1 MAKNNPRIGATLV
14 LSEGNFFTNLK
25 KASSGIKDLKKNF
38 DSNAASVKKHS
49 SAISSAGDGIASLT
63 KKVIGVA
70 AAYVSIKKVTSV
82 AKECIDKAKTA
93 EQANVRLNTIMQQIP
108 GITQEAKDGVAAYC
122 KELSKQTSI
131 GGTAQKMGA
140 SQLASFKMSAD
151 SVKKLMPSLNNLAV
165 AQYGVSVSGDQMIQ
179 AANMLGKAY
188 SGQTGALTR
197 AGVVLSDTQA
207 KIIKNGTDA
216 QKTAAL
222 VEVLTQN
229 FGDLAG
235 QMANTKEGQL
245 VRIQNA
251 IGGIKTTIGNSL
263 LPVVA
268 TVTEY
273 VAEKLPTIQSA
284 VESATGKISPYI
296 QSAVSGIKPVFDKVI
311 NAVAAVKPEAE
322 NLWSVIKNGAAS
334 AGNVILWLID
344 NWNSLSPVIY
354 GVVGAIGAYNV
365 ITGIK
370 NGLTAIS
377 VATTGLEAEA
387 FAGLSISQLAAV
399 SSAGL
404 LVSVQTALNA
414 AFIASPIGWIVV
426 GIGLVIAA
434 VVLLYKKCSWFRD
447 FVNKMFKSVVDWAKS
462 TWSEIKS
469 SLAPL
474 VAAVKGA
481 FSEALGAIKAFWN
494 IVKPYFVMG
503 WNNIKAILSV
513 VSVHFKGLFGI
524 LGAYIKARIKMA
536 VALFTAVWNTIRG
549 IFSVVKS
556 VLTGDWQGAW
566 EGIKGIVGTWGAYF
580 RTVWEGIK
588 SVFGAAWKA
597 IKAIFGKPGNWF
609 KDNVISPIA
618 SLFGA
623 INEWLNT
630 YIVQP
635 VKRVITAIY
644 NIIAPI
650 FSKIWE
656 IYSKIW
662 EIITTLLGRAWEW
675 FNTNVV
681 HPIANVFLTVKN
693 TVFEVFRSIWNKLV
707 EIFSSLWTKATEIF
721 HSIWDTL
728 VEIFT
733 PVANW
738 FSSVFSAVKDAI
750 CNAFKAAADF
760 VKSVWDGIVSVIKG
774 AINGVIKGVNAMLR
788 GAVNGINLLIDGV
801 NAVAGTLG
809 LSLITKLDAPQI
821 PMLAKG
827 GVIQRAGNVIV
838 GERGPEMLRLPRGA
852 SVTPLPAGMAAGGG
866 TYNNTFY
873 VTVNAD
879 DSNSA
884 ERFVRRV
891 KEILDNM

>member
-14 LSEGNFFTNLK
+14 LSEGNFFTNVK

-82 AKECIDKAKTA
+82 AKECTDKAKAA

-165 AQYGVSVSGDQMIQ
+165 AQYGVRVSGDQMIQ

-296 QSAVSGIKPVFDKVI
+296 QSAVSGIKTVLEKVTPVVGNIINTYIIPAVSAVHSFVSGVFSNIRKAFDKNRENFSKTGELI
-311 NAVAAVKPEAE
+311 NAMGNAFKAFWSFVKPAL
-322 NLWSVIKNGAAS
+322 NFMKDHIIPGIVT
-334 AGNVILWLID
+334 
-344 NWNSLSPVIY
+344 
-354 GVVGAIGAYNV
+354 AIGWMIPILTKVYNFIAKV
-365 ITGIK
+365 
-370 NGLTAIS
+370 LTAVHGFASKVYNS
-377 VATTGLEAEA
+377 VKTT
-387 FAGLSISQLAAV
+387 FS
-399 SSAGL
+399 
-404 LVSVQTALNA
+404 
-414 AFIASPIGWIVV
+414 
-426 GIGLVIAA
+426 
-434 VVLLYKKCSWFRD
+434 
-447 FVNKMFKSVVDWAKS
+447 
-462 TWSEIKS
+462 
-469 SLAPL
+469 PL

-524 LGAYIKARIKMA
+524 LGAYIKARIKTT

-556 VLTGDWQGAW
+556 VLTGDWRGAW
-566 EGIKGIVGTWGAYF
+566 EGIKGIVSTWGAYF
-580 RTVWEGIK
+580 KTVWEGIK
-588 SVFGAAWKA
+588 SVFGAVVNWFGNTFAAAWEA
-597 IKAIFGKPGNWF
+597 IKAVFS
-609 KDNVISPIA
+609 NVAGFFQNIWNTIKKMFDAVGITISESISA
-618 SLFGA
+618 
-623 INEWLNT
+623 
-630 YIVQP
+630 
-635 VKRVITAIY
+635 K
-644 NIIAPI
+644 
-650 FSKIWE
+650 
-656 IYSKIW
+656 
-662 EIITTLLGRAWEW
+662 
-675 FNTNVV
+675 
-681 HPIANVFLTVKN
+681 
-693 TVFEVFRSIWNKLV
+693 FRS
-707 EIFSSLWTKATEIF
+707 
-721 HSIWDTL
+721 TL
-728 VEIFT
+728 N
-733 PVANW
+733 A
-738 FSSVFSAVKDAI
+738 VFSFA
-750 CNAFKAAADF
+750 
-760 VKSVWDGIVSVIKG
+760 GG
-774 AINGVIKGVNAMLR
+774 LINNFIR
-788 GAVNGINLLIDGV
+788 GINWAVDKINAIPGV
-801 NAVAGTLG
+801 SISR
-809 LSLITKLDAPQI
+809 LSEVNI

-838 GERGPEMLRLPRGA
+838 GERGPEILRLPRGA

>member
-14 LSEGNFFTNLK
+14 LSEGNFFTNVK

-38 DSNAASVKKHS
+38 DSNAASVKKHN

-82 AKECIDKAKTA
+82 AKECTDKAKTA

-165 AQYGVSVSGDQMIQ
+165 AQYGVRVSGDQMIQ

-296 QSAVSGIKPVFDKVI
+296 QSAVSGIKTVLEKVTPVVGNIINTYIIPAVSAVHSFVSGVFSNIRKAFDKNRENFSKTGELI
-311 NAVAAVKPEAE
+311 NAMGNAFKAFWSFVKPAL
-322 NLWSVIKNGAAS
+322 NFMKDHIIPGIVT
-334 AGNVILWLID
+334 
-344 NWNSLSPVIY
+344 
-354 GVVGAIGAYNV
+354 AIGWMIPILTKVYNFIAKV
-365 ITGIK
+365 
-370 NGLTAIS
+370 LTAVHGFASKVYNS
-377 VATTGLEAEA
+377 VKTT
-387 FAGLSISQLAAV
+387 FS
-399 SSAGL
+399 
-404 LVSVQTALNA
+404 
-414 AFIASPIGWIVV
+414 
-426 GIGLVIAA
+426 
-434 VVLLYKKCSWFRD
+434 
-447 FVNKMFKSVVDWAKS
+447 
-462 TWSEIKS
+462 
-469 SLAPL
+469 PL

-556 VLTGDWQGAW
+556 VLTGDWRGAW
-566 EGIKGIVGTWGAYF
+566 EGIKGIVSTWGAYF
-580 RTVWEGIK
+580 KTVWEGIK
-588 SVFGAAWKA
+588 SVFGAVVNWFGNTFAAAWEA
-597 IKAIFGKPGNWF
+597 IKAVFS
-609 KDNVISPIA
+609 NVAGFFQNIWNTIKKMFDAVGITISESISA
-618 SLFGA
+618 
-623 INEWLNT
+623 
-630 YIVQP
+630 
-635 VKRVITAIY
+635 K
-644 NIIAPI
+644 
-650 FSKIWE
+650 
-656 IYSKIW
+656 
-662 EIITTLLGRAWEW
+662 
-675 FNTNVV
+675 
-681 HPIANVFLTVKN
+681 
-693 TVFEVFRSIWNKLV
+693 FRS
-707 EIFSSLWTKATEIF
+707 
-721 HSIWDTL
+721 TL
-728 VEIFT
+728 N
-733 PVANW
+733 A
-738 FSSVFSAVKDAI
+738 VFSFA
-750 CNAFKAAADF
+750 
-760 VKSVWDGIVSVIKG
+760 GG
-774 AINGVIKGVNAMLR
+774 LINNFIR
-788 GAVNGINLLIDGV
+788 GINWAVDKINAIPGV
-801 NAVAGTLG
+801 SISR
-809 LSLITKLDAPQI
+809 LSEVNI

>member
-14 LSEGNFFTNLK
+14 LSEGNFFTNVK

-165 AQYGVSVSGDQMIQ
+165 AQYGVRVSGDQMIQ

-284 VESATGKISPYI
+284 VESATGKITPYI
-296 QSAVSGIKPVFDKVI
+296 QSAVSGIKTVLEKVTPVVGNIINTYIIPAVSAVHSFVSGVFSNIRKAFDKNRENFSKTGELI
-311 NAVAAVKPEAE
+311 NAMGNAFKAFWSFVKPAL
-322 NLWSVIKNGAAS
+322 NFMKDHIIPGIVT
-334 AGNVILWLID
+334 
-344 NWNSLSPVIY
+344 
-354 GVVGAIGAYNV
+354 AIGWMIPILTKVYNFIAKV
-365 ITGIK
+365 
-370 NGLTAIS
+370 LTAVHGFASKVYNS
-377 VATTGLEAEA
+377 VKTT
-387 FAGLSISQLAAV
+387 FS
-399 SSAGL
+399 
-404 LVSVQTALNA
+404 
-414 AFIASPIGWIVV
+414 
-426 GIGLVIAA
+426 
-434 VVLLYKKCSWFRD
+434 
-447 FVNKMFKSVVDWAKS
+447 
-462 TWSEIKS
+462 
-469 SLAPL
+469 PL

-524 LGAYIKARIKMA
+524 LGAYIKARIKTT

-556 VLTGDWQGAW
+556 VLTGDWRGAW
-566 EGIKGIVGTWGAYF
+566 EGIKGIVSTWGAYF
-580 RTVWEGIK
+580 KTVWEGIK
-588 SVFGAAWKA
+588 SVFGAVVNWFGNTFAAAWEA
-597 IKAIFGKPGNWF
+597 IKAVFS
-609 KDNVISPIA
+609 NVAGFFQNIWNTIKKMFDAVGITISESISA
-618 SLFGA
+618 
-623 INEWLNT
+623 
-630 YIVQP
+630 
-635 VKRVITAIY
+635 K
-644 NIIAPI
+644 
-650 FSKIWE
+650 
-656 IYSKIW
+656 
-662 EIITTLLGRAWEW
+662 
-675 FNTNVV
+675 
-681 HPIANVFLTVKN
+681 
-693 TVFEVFRSIWNKLV
+693 FRS
-707 EIFSSLWTKATEIF
+707 
-721 HSIWDTL
+721 TL
-728 VEIFT
+728 N
-733 PVANW
+733 A
-738 FSSVFSAVKDAI
+738 VFSFA
-750 CNAFKAAADF
+750 
-760 VKSVWDGIVSVIKG
+760 GG
-774 AINGVIKGVNAMLR
+774 LINNFIR
-788 GAVNGINLLIDGV
+788 GINWAVDKINAIPGV
-801 NAVAGTLG
+801 SISR
-809 LSLITKLDAPQI
+809 LSEVNI

>member
-14 LSEGNFFTNLK
+14 LSEGNFFTNVK

-38 DSNAASVKKHS
+38 DSNAASVKKHN

-82 AKECIDKAKTA
+82 AKECTDKAKTA

-165 AQYGVSVSGDQMIQ
+165 AQYGVRVSGDQMIQ

-296 QSAVSGIKPVFDKVI
+296 QSAVSGIKTVLEKVTPVVGNIINTHIIPAVSAVHSFVSGVFSNIRKAFDKNRENFSKTGELI
-311 NAVAAVKPEAE
+311 NAMGNAFKAFWSFVKPAL
-322 NLWSVIKNGAAS
+322 NFMKDHIIPGIVT
-334 AGNVILWLID
+334 
-344 NWNSLSPVIY
+344 
-354 GVVGAIGAYNV
+354 AIGWMIPILTKVYNFIAKV
-365 ITGIK
+365 
-370 NGLTAIS
+370 LTAVHGFASKVYNS
-377 VATTGLEAEA
+377 VKTT
-387 FAGLSISQLAAV
+387 FS
-399 SSAGL
+399 
-404 LVSVQTALNA
+404 
-414 AFIASPIGWIVV
+414 
-426 GIGLVIAA
+426 
-434 VVLLYKKCSWFRD
+434 
-447 FVNKMFKSVVDWAKS
+447 
-462 TWSEIKS
+462 
-469 SLAPL
+469 PL

-556 VLTGDWQGAW
+556 VLTGDWRGAW
-566 EGIKGIVGTWGAYF
+566 EGIKGIVSTWGAYF
-580 RTVWEGIK
+580 NTVWEGIK
-588 SVFGAAWKA
+588 SVFGAVVNWFGNTFAAAWEA
-597 IKAIFGKPGNWF
+597 IKAVFS
-609 KDNVISPIA
+609 NVAGFFQNIWNTIKKMFDAVGITISESISA
-618 SLFGA
+618 
-623 INEWLNT
+623 
-630 YIVQP
+630 
-635 VKRVITAIY
+635 K
-644 NIIAPI
+644 
-650 FSKIWE
+650 
-656 IYSKIW
+656 
-662 EIITTLLGRAWEW
+662 
-675 FNTNVV
+675 
-681 HPIANVFLTVKN
+681 
-693 TVFEVFRSIWNKLV
+693 FRS
-707 EIFSSLWTKATEIF
+707 
-721 HSIWDTL
+721 TL
-728 VEIFT
+728 N
-733 PVANW
+733 A
-738 FSSVFSAVKDAI
+738 VFSFA
-750 CNAFKAAADF
+750 
-760 VKSVWDGIVSVIKG
+760 GG
-774 AINGVIKGVNAMLR
+774 LINNFIR
-788 GAVNGINLLIDGV
+788 GINWAVDKINALPNVRISRLSEV
-801 NAVAGTLG
+801 N
-809 LSLITKLDAPQI
+809 I

>member
-14 LSEGNFFTNLK
+14 LSEGNFFTNVK

-38 DSNAASVKKHS
+38 DNNAASVKKHS
-49 SAISSAGDGIASLT
+49 SAISSAGDGLASLT

-165 AQYGVSVSGDQMIQ
+165 AQYGVRVSGDQMIQ

-284 VESATGKISPYI
+284 VESAIGKITPYI
-296 QSAVSGIKPVFDKVI
+296 QSAVSGIKTVLEKVTPVVGNIINTYIIPAVSAVHSFVSGVFSNIRKAFDKNRENFSKTGELI
-311 NAVAAVKPEAE
+311 NAMGNAFKAFWSFVKPAL
-322 NLWSVIKNGAAS
+322 NFMKDHIIPGIVT
-334 AGNVILWLID
+334 
-344 NWNSLSPVIY
+344 
-354 GVVGAIGAYNV
+354 AIGWMIPILTKVYNFIAKV
-365 ITGIK
+365 
-370 NGLTAIS
+370 LTAVHGFASKVYNS
-377 VATTGLEAEA
+377 VKTT
-387 FAGLSISQLAAV
+387 FS
-399 SSAGL
+399 
-404 LVSVQTALNA
+404 
-414 AFIASPIGWIVV
+414 
-426 GIGLVIAA
+426 
-434 VVLLYKKCSWFRD
+434 
-447 FVNKMFKSVVDWAKS
+447 
-462 TWSEIKS
+462 
-469 SLAPL
+469 PL

-481 FSEALGAIKAFWN
+481 FDEALGAIKAFWN

-556 VLTGDWQGAW
+556 VLTGDWRGAW
-566 EGIKGIVGTWGAYF
+566 EGIKGIVSTWGAYF
-580 RTVWEGIK
+580 KTVWEGIK
-588 SVFGAAWKA
+588 SVFGAVVNWFGNTFAAAWEA
-597 IKAIFGKPGNWF
+597 IKAVFS
-609 KDNVISPIA
+609 NVAGFFQNIWNTIKKMFDAVGITISESISA
-618 SLFGA
+618 
-623 INEWLNT
+623 
-630 YIVQP
+630 
-635 VKRVITAIY
+635 K
-644 NIIAPI
+644 
-650 FSKIWE
+650 
-656 IYSKIW
+656 
-662 EIITTLLGRAWEW
+662 
-675 FNTNVV
+675 
-681 HPIANVFLTVKN
+681 
-693 TVFEVFRSIWNKLV
+693 FRS
-707 EIFSSLWTKATEIF
+707 
-721 HSIWDTL
+721 TL
-728 VEIFT
+728 N
-733 PVANW
+733 A
-738 FSSVFSAVKDAI
+738 VFSFA
-750 CNAFKAAADF
+750 
-760 VKSVWDGIVSVIKG
+760 GG
-774 AINGVIKGVNAMLR
+774 LINNFIR
-788 GAVNGINLLIDGV
+788 GINWAVDKINAIPGV
-801 NAVAGTLG
+801 SISR
-809 LSLITKLDAPQI
+809 LSEVNI

-827 GVIQRAGNVIV
+827 GVIQRTGNVIV

>member
-1 MAKNNPRIGATLV
+1 MAGKNKRIGATLV

-38 DSNAASVKKHS
+38 DNNASSVKKHS
-49 SAISSAGDGIASLT
+49 SAISSAGDGLASLT

-284 VESATGKISPYI
+284 VESAIGKITPYI
-296 QSAVSGIKPVFDKVI
+296 QSAVSGIKTVLEKVAPVVGSIINTHIIPAVSAVHGFVSGVFSNIRKAFDKNRENFSKTGELI
-311 NAVAAVKPEAE
+311 NAMGNAFKA
-322 NLWSVIKNGAAS
+322 LWSFLKPALNFMKDRIIPGIVT
-334 AGNVILWLID
+334 
-344 NWNSLSPVIY
+344 
-354 GVVGAIGAYNV
+354 AIGRMIPILTKVYNFIAKV
-365 ITGIK
+365 
-370 NGLTAIS
+370 LTAVHGFASKVYNS
-377 VATTGLEAEA
+377 VKTT
-387 FAGLSISQLAAV
+387 FS
-399 SSAGL
+399 
-404 LVSVQTALNA
+404 
-414 AFIASPIGWIVV
+414 
-426 GIGLVIAA
+426 
-434 VVLLYKKCSWFRD
+434 
-447 FVNKMFKSVVDWAKS
+447 
-462 TWSEIKS
+462 
-469 SLAPL
+469 PL

-580 RTVWEGIK
+580 GTVWEGIK
-588 SVFGAAWKA
+588 SVFGAVVNWFGNTFAAAWEA
-597 IKAIFGKPGNWF
+597 IKAVFS
-609 KDNVISPIA
+609 NVA
-618 SLFGA
+618 GFFQ
-623 INEWLNT
+623 N
-630 YIVQP
+630 
-635 VKRVITAIY
+635 
-644 NIIAPI
+644 
-650 FSKIWE
+650 
-656 IYSKIW
+656 
-662 EIITTLLGRAWEW
+662 
-675 FNTNVV
+675 
-681 HPIANVFLTVKN
+681 
-693 TVFEVFRSIWNKLV
+693 IWNTIKKMFDAV
-707 EIFSSLWTKATEIF
+707 GITISE
-721 HSIWDTL
+721 SISAKFKSTL
-728 VEIFT
+728 N
-733 PVANW
+733 A
-738 FSSVFSAVKDAI
+738 VFSFA
-750 CNAFKAAADF
+750 
-760 VKSVWDGIVSVIKG
+760 GG
-774 AINGVIKGVNAMLR
+774 LINNFIR
-788 GAVNGINLLIDGV
+788 GINWAVDKINAIPGV
-801 NAVAGTLG
+801 SISR
-809 LSLITKLDAPQI
+809 LSEVNI

-852 SVTPLPAGMAAGGG
+852 SVTPLPAGITAGGG

>member
-14 LSEGNFFTNLK
+14 LSEGNFFTNVK

-82 AKECIDKAKTA
+82 AKECTDKAKAA

-165 AQYGVSVSGDQMIQ
+165 AQYGVRVSGDQMIQ

-296 QSAVSGIKPVFDKVI
+296 QSAVSGIKTVLEKVTPVVGNIINTYIIPAVSAVHSFVSGVFSNIRKAFDKNRENFSKTGELI
-311 NAVAAVKPEAE
+311 NAMGNAFKAFWSFVKPAL
-322 NLWSVIKNGAAS
+322 NFMKDHIIPGIVT
-334 AGNVILWLID
+334 
-344 NWNSLSPVIY
+344 
-354 GVVGAIGAYNV
+354 AIGWMIPILTKVYNFIAKV
-365 ITGIK
+365 
-370 NGLTAIS
+370 LTAVHGFASKVYNS
-377 VATTGLEAEA
+377 VKTT
-387 FAGLSISQLAAV
+387 FS
-399 SSAGL
+399 
-404 LVSVQTALNA
+404 
-414 AFIASPIGWIVV
+414 
-426 GIGLVIAA
+426 
-434 VVLLYKKCSWFRD
+434 
-447 FVNKMFKSVVDWAKS
+447 
-462 TWSEIKS
+462 
-469 SLAPL
+469 PL

-524 LGAYIKARIKMA
+524 LGAYIKARIKTT

-556 VLTGDWQGAW
+556 VLTGDWRGAW
-566 EGIKGIVGTWGAYF
+566 EGIKGIVSTWGAYF
-580 RTVWEGIK
+580 KTVWEGIK
-588 SVFGAAWKA
+588 SVFGAVVNWFGNTFAAAWEA
-597 IKAIFGKPGNWF
+597 IKAVFS
-609 KDNVISPIA
+609 NVAGFFQNIWNTIKKMFDAVGITISESISA
-618 SLFGA
+618 
-623 INEWLNT
+623 
-630 YIVQP
+630 
-635 VKRVITAIY
+635 K
-644 NIIAPI
+644 
-650 FSKIWE
+650 
-656 IYSKIW
+656 
-662 EIITTLLGRAWEW
+662 
-675 FNTNVV
+675 
-681 HPIANVFLTVKN
+681 
-693 TVFEVFRSIWNKLV
+693 FRS
-707 EIFSSLWTKATEIF
+707 
-721 HSIWDTL
+721 TL
-728 VEIFT
+728 N
-733 PVANW
+733 A
-738 FSSVFSAVKDAI
+738 VFSFA
-750 CNAFKAAADF
+750 
-760 VKSVWDGIVSVIKG
+760 GG
-774 AINGVIKGVNAMLR
+774 LINNFIR
-788 GAVNGINLLIDGV
+788 GINWAVDKINAIPGV
-801 NAVAGTLG
+801 SISR
-809 LSLITKLDAPQI
+809 LSEVNI

>member
-14 LSEGNFFTNLK
+14 LSEGNFFTNVK

-38 DSNAASVKKHS
+38 DNNAASVKKHS
-49 SAISSAGDGIASLT
+49 SAISSAGDGLASLT

-284 VESATGKISPYI
+284 VESAIGKITPYI
-296 QSAVSGIKPVFDKVI
+296 QSAVSGIKTVLEKVAPVVGNIINTHIIPAVSAVHSFVSGVFSNIRKAFDKNRENFSKTGELI
-311 NAVAAVKPEAE
+311 NAMGNAFKALWSFVKPAL
-322 NLWSVIKNGAAS
+322 NFMKDHIIPGIVTVIGWMIP
-334 AGNVILWLID
+334 ILTK
-344 NWNSLSPVIY
+344 V
-354 GVVGAIGAYNV
+354 YNFIAKV
-365 ITGIK
+365 
-370 NGLTAIS
+370 LTAVHGFASKVYNS
-377 VATTGLEAEA
+377 VKTT
-387 FAGLSISQLAAV
+387 FSP
-399 SSAGL
+399 
-404 LVSVQTALNA
+404 LVS
-414 AFIASPIGWIVV
+414 
-426 GIGLVIAA
+426 
-434 VVLLYKKCSWFRD
+434 
-447 FVNKMFKSVVDWAKS
+447 
-462 TWSEIKS
+462 
-469 SLAPL
+469 
-474 VAAVKGA
+474 AVKGA

-566 EGIKGIVGTWGAYF
+566 EGIKGIVGAWGAYF

-588 SVFGAAWKA
+588 SVFGAVVNWFGNTFAAAWEA
-597 IKAIFGKPGNWF
+597 IKAVFS
-609 KDNVISPIA
+609 NVAGFFQNIWNTIKKMFDAVGITISESISA
-618 SLFGA
+618 
-623 INEWLNT
+623 
-630 YIVQP
+630 
-635 VKRVITAIY
+635 K
-644 NIIAPI
+644 
-650 FSKIWE
+650 
-656 IYSKIW
+656 
-662 EIITTLLGRAWEW
+662 
-675 FNTNVV
+675 
-681 HPIANVFLTVKN
+681 
-693 TVFEVFRSIWNKLV
+693 FRS
-707 EIFSSLWTKATEIF
+707 
-721 HSIWDTL
+721 TL
-728 VEIFT
+728 N
-733 PVANW
+733 A
-738 FSSVFSAVKDAI
+738 VFSFA
-750 CNAFKAAADF
+750 
-760 VKSVWDGIVSVIKG
+760 GG
-774 AINGVIKGVNAMLR
+774 LINNFIR
-788 GAVNGINLLIDGV
+788 GINWAVDKINAIPGV
-801 NAVAGTLG
+801 SISR
-809 LSLITKLDAPQI
+809 LSEVNI

>member
-14 LSEGNFFTNLK
+14 LSEGNFFTNVK

-38 DSNAASVKKHS
+38 DNNAASVKKHS
-49 SAISSAGDGIASLT
+49 SAISSAGDGLASLT

-165 AQYGVSVSGDQMIQ
+165 AQYGVRVSGDQMIQ

-284 VESATGKISPYI
+284 VESAIGKITPYI
-296 QSAVSGIKPVFDKVI
+296 QSAVSGIKTVLEKVAPVVGNIINTYIIPAVSAVHSFVSGVFSNIRKAFDKNRENFSKTGELI
-311 NAVAAVKPEAE
+311 NAMGNAFKAFWSFVKPAL
-322 NLWSVIKNGAAS
+322 NFMKDHIIPGIVT
-334 AGNVILWLID
+334 
-344 NWNSLSPVIY
+344 
-354 GVVGAIGAYNV
+354 AIGWMIPILTKVYNFIAKV
-365 ITGIK
+365 
-370 NGLTAIS
+370 LTAVHGFASKVYNS
-377 VATTGLEAEA
+377 VKTT
-387 FAGLSISQLAAV
+387 FS
-399 SSAGL
+399 
-404 LVSVQTALNA
+404 
-414 AFIASPIGWIVV
+414 
-426 GIGLVIAA
+426 
-434 VVLLYKKCSWFRD
+434 
-447 FVNKMFKSVVDWAKS
+447 
-462 TWSEIKS
+462 
-469 SLAPL
+469 PL

-556 VLTGDWQGAW
+556 VLTGDWRGAW
-566 EGIKGIVGTWGAYF
+566 EAIKGIVSTWGAYF
-580 RTVWEGIK
+580 KTVWEGIK
-588 SVFGAAWKA
+588 SVFGAVVNWFGNTFAAAWEA
-597 IKAIFGKPGNWF
+597 IKAVFS
-609 KDNVISPIA
+609 NVAGFFQNIWNTIKKMFDAVGITISESISA
-618 SLFGA
+618 
-623 INEWLNT
+623 
-630 YIVQP
+630 
-635 VKRVITAIY
+635 K
-644 NIIAPI
+644 
-650 FSKIWE
+650 
-656 IYSKIW
+656 
-662 EIITTLLGRAWEW
+662 
-675 FNTNVV
+675 
-681 HPIANVFLTVKN
+681 
-693 TVFEVFRSIWNKLV
+693 FRS
-707 EIFSSLWTKATEIF
+707 
-721 HSIWDTL
+721 TL
-728 VEIFT
+728 N
-733 PVANW
+733 A
-738 FSSVFSAVKDAI
+738 VFSFA
-750 CNAFKAAADF
+750 
-760 VKSVWDGIVSVIKG
+760 GG
-774 AINGVIKGVNAMLR
+774 LINNFIR
-788 GAVNGINLLIDGV
+788 GINWAVDKINAIPGV
-801 NAVAGTLG
+801 SISR
-809 LSLITKLDAPQI
+809 LSEVNI

-827 GVIQRAGNVIV
+827 GFIQRAGNVIV

>member
-38 DSNAASVKKHS
+38 DSNAASVKKHN

-70 AAYVSIKKVTSV
+70 AAYVSIKKVASV
-82 AKECIDKAKTA
+82 AKECTDKAKTA

-165 AQYGVSVSGDQMIQ
+165 AQYGVRVSGDQMIQ

-263 LPVVA
+263 LPVVT

-296 QSAVSGIKPVFDKVI
+296 QSAVSGIKTVLEKVTPVVGNIINTYIIPAVSAVHSFVSGVFSNIRKSFDKNRENFSKTGELI
-311 NAVAAVKPEAE
+311 NAMGNAFKAFWSFVKPAL
-322 NLWSVIKNGAAS
+322 NFMKDHIIPGIVT
-334 AGNVILWLID
+334 
-344 NWNSLSPVIY
+344 
-354 GVVGAIGAYNV
+354 AIGWMIPILTKVYNFIAKV
-365 ITGIK
+365 
-370 NGLTAIS
+370 LTAVHGFASKVYNS
-377 VATTGLEAEA
+377 VKTT
-387 FAGLSISQLAAV
+387 FS
-399 SSAGL
+399 
-404 LVSVQTALNA
+404 
-414 AFIASPIGWIVV
+414 
-426 GIGLVIAA
+426 
-434 VVLLYKKCSWFRD
+434 
-447 FVNKMFKSVVDWAKS
+447 
-462 TWSEIKS
+462 
-469 SLAPL
+469 PL

-556 VLTGDWQGAW
+556 VLTGDWRGAW
-566 EGIKGIVGTWGAYF
+566 EGIKGIVSMWGAYF
-580 RTVWEGIK
+580 KTVWEGIK
-588 SVFGAAWKA
+588 SVFGAVVNWFGNTFAAAWEA
-597 IKAIFGKPGNWF
+597 IKAVFS
-609 KDNVISPIA
+609 NVAGFFQNIWNTIKKMFDAVGITISESISA
-618 SLFGA
+618 
-623 INEWLNT
+623 
-630 YIVQP
+630 
-635 VKRVITAIY
+635 K
-644 NIIAPI
+644 
-650 FSKIWE
+650 
-656 IYSKIW
+656 
-662 EIITTLLGRAWEW
+662 
-675 FNTNVV
+675 
-681 HPIANVFLTVKN
+681 
-693 TVFEVFRSIWNKLV
+693 FRS
-707 EIFSSLWTKATEIF
+707 
-721 HSIWDTL
+721 TL
-728 VEIFT
+728 N
-733 PVANW
+733 A
-738 FSSVFSAVKDAI
+738 VFSFA
-750 CNAFKAAADF
+750 
-760 VKSVWDGIVSVIKG
+760 GG
-774 AINGVIKGVNAMLR
+774 LINNFIR
-788 GAVNGINLLIDGV
+788 GINWAVDKINAIPGV
-801 NAVAGTLG
+801 SISR
-809 LSLITKLDAPQI
+809 LSEVNI
-821 PMLAKG
+821 PMLEKG

>member
-14 LSEGNFFTNLK
+14 LSEGNFFTNVK

-38 DSNAASVKKHS
+38 DNNAASVKKHS
-49 SAISSAGDGIASLT
+49 SAISSAGDGLASLT

-165 AQYGVSVSGDQMIQ
+165 AQYGVRVSGDQMIQ

-235 QMANTKEGQL
+235 QMANTKEGKL

-296 QSAVSGIKPVFDKVI
+296 QSAVSGIKTVLEKVTPVVGNIINTHIIPAVSAVHSFVSGVFSNIRKAFDKNRENFSKTGELI
-311 NAVAAVKPEAE
+311 NAMGNAFKAFWSFVKPAL
-322 NLWSVIKNGAAS
+322 NFMKDHIIPGIVT
-334 AGNVILWLID
+334 
-344 NWNSLSPVIY
+344 
-354 GVVGAIGAYNV
+354 AIGWMIPILTKVYNFIAKV
-365 ITGIK
+365 
-370 NGLTAIS
+370 LTAVHGFASKVYNS
-377 VATTGLEAEA
+377 VKTT
-387 FAGLSISQLAAV
+387 FS
-399 SSAGL
+399 
-404 LVSVQTALNA
+404 
-414 AFIASPIGWIVV
+414 
-426 GIGLVIAA
+426 
-434 VVLLYKKCSWFRD
+434 
-447 FVNKMFKSVVDWAKS
+447 
-462 TWSEIKS
+462 
-469 SLAPL
+469 PL

-503 WNNIKAILSV
+503 WNNIKAILSI

-556 VLTGDWQGAW
+556 VLTGDWRGAW
-566 EGIKGIVGTWGAYF
+566 EGIKGIVSTWGAYF
-580 RTVWEGIK
+580 KTVWEGIK
-588 SVFGAAWKA
+588 SVFGAVVNWFGNTFAAAWEA
-597 IKAIFGKPGNWF
+597 IKAVFS
-609 KDNVISPIA
+609 NVAGFFQNIWNTIKKMFDAVGITISESISA
-618 SLFGA
+618 
-623 INEWLNT
+623 
-630 YIVQP
+630 
-635 VKRVITAIY
+635 K
-644 NIIAPI
+644 
-650 FSKIWE
+650 
-656 IYSKIW
+656 
-662 EIITTLLGRAWEW
+662 
-675 FNTNVV
+675 
-681 HPIANVFLTVKN
+681 
-693 TVFEVFRSIWNKLV
+693 FRS
-707 EIFSSLWTKATEIF
+707 
-721 HSIWDTL
+721 TL
-728 VEIFT
+728 N
-733 PVANW
+733 A
-738 FSSVFSAVKDAI
+738 VFSFA
-750 CNAFKAAADF
+750 
-760 VKSVWDGIVSVIKG
+760 GG
-774 AINGVIKGVNAMLR
+774 LINNFIR
-788 GAVNGINLLIDGV
+788 GINWAVDKINAIPGV
-801 NAVAGTLG
+801 SISR
-809 LSLITKLDAPQI
+809 LSEVNI

-827 GVIQRAGNVIV
+827 GFIQRAGNVIV

>member
-38 DSNAASVKKHS
+38 DNNASSVKKHN
-49 SAISSAGDGIASLT
+49 SAISSAGDGLASLT

-165 AQYGVSVSGDQMIQ
+165 AQYGVRVSGDQMIQ

-284 VESATGKISPYI
+284 VESATGKITPYI
-296 QSAVSGIKPVFDKVI
+296 QSAVSGIKTVLEKVTPVVGNIINTYIIPAVSAVHSFVSGVFSNIRKAFDKNRENFSKTGELI
-311 NAVAAVKPEAE
+311 NAMGNAFKAFWSFVKPAL
-322 NLWSVIKNGAAS
+322 NFMKDHIIPGIVT
-334 AGNVILWLID
+334 
-344 NWNSLSPVIY
+344 
-354 GVVGAIGAYNV
+354 AIGWMIPILTKVYNFIAKV
-365 ITGIK
+365 
-370 NGLTAIS
+370 LTAVHGFASKVYNS
-377 VATTGLEAEA
+377 VKTT
-387 FAGLSISQLAAV
+387 FS
-399 SSAGL
+399 
-404 LVSVQTALNA
+404 
-414 AFIASPIGWIVV
+414 
-426 GIGLVIAA
+426 
-434 VVLLYKKCSWFRD
+434 
-447 FVNKMFKSVVDWAKS
+447 
-462 TWSEIKS
+462 
-469 SLAPL
+469 PL

-524 LGAYIKARIKMA
+524 LGAYIKARIKMT
-536 VALFTAVWNTIRG
+536 VALFIAVWNTIRG

-556 VLTGDWQGAW
+556 VLTGDWRGAW
-566 EGIKGIVGTWGAYF
+566 EGIKGIVSTWGAYF
-580 RTVWEGIK
+580 KTVWEGIK
-588 SVFGAAWKA
+588 SIFGAVVNWFGNTFAAAWEA
-597 IKAIFGKPGNWF
+597 IKAVFS
-609 KDNVISPIA
+609 NVAGFFQNIWNTIKKMFDAVGITISESISA
-618 SLFGA
+618 
-623 INEWLNT
+623 
-630 YIVQP
+630 
-635 VKRVITAIY
+635 K
-644 NIIAPI
+644 
-650 FSKIWE
+650 
-656 IYSKIW
+656 
-662 EIITTLLGRAWEW
+662 
-675 FNTNVV
+675 
-681 HPIANVFLTVKN
+681 
-693 TVFEVFRSIWNKLV
+693 FRS
-707 EIFSSLWTKATEIF
+707 
-721 HSIWDTL
+721 TL
-728 VEIFT
+728 N
-733 PVANW
+733 A
-738 FSSVFSAVKDAI
+738 VFSFA
-750 CNAFKAAADF
+750 
-760 VKSVWDGIVSVIKG
+760 GG
-774 AINGVIKGVNAMLR
+774 LINNFIR
-788 GAVNGINLLIDGV
+788 GINWAVDKINAIPGV
-801 NAVAGTLG
+801 SISR
-809 LSLITKLDAPQI
+809 LSEVNI

>member
-38 DSNAASVKKHS
+38 DSNAASVKKHN

-70 AAYVSIKKVTSV
+70 AAYVSIKKVASV
-82 AKECIDKAKTA
+82 AKECTDKAKTA

-165 AQYGVSVSGDQMIQ
+165 AQYGVRVSGDQMIQ

-284 VESATGKISPYI
+284 VESAAGKITPYI
-296 QSAVSGIKPVFDKVI
+296 QSAVSGIKTVLEKVTPVVGNIINTHIIPAVSAVHSFVSGVFSNIRKAFDKNRENFSKTGELI
-311 NAVAAVKPEAE
+311 NAMGNAFKAFWSFVKPAL
-322 NLWSVIKNGAAS
+322 NFMKDHIIPGIVT
-334 AGNVILWLID
+334 
-344 NWNSLSPVIY
+344 
-354 GVVGAIGAYNV
+354 AIGWMIPILTKVYNFIAKV
-365 ITGIK
+365 
-370 NGLTAIS
+370 LTAVHGFASKVYNS
-377 VATTGLEAEA
+377 VKTT
-387 FAGLSISQLAAV
+387 FS
-399 SSAGL
+399 
-404 LVSVQTALNA
+404 
-414 AFIASPIGWIVV
+414 
-426 GIGLVIAA
+426 
-434 VVLLYKKCSWFRD
+434 
-447 FVNKMFKSVVDWAKS
+447 
-462 TWSEIKS
+462 
-469 SLAPL
+469 PL

-556 VLTGDWQGAW
+556 VLTGDWRGAW
-566 EGIKGIVGTWGAYF
+566 EGIKGIVSTWGAYF
-580 RTVWEGIK
+580 KTVWEGIK
-588 SVFGAAWKA
+588 SVFGAVVNWFGNTFAAAWEA
-597 IKAIFGKPGNWF
+597 IKAVFS
-609 KDNVISPIA
+609 NVAGFFQNIWNTIKKMFDAVGITIAESISA
-618 SLFGA
+618 
-623 INEWLNT
+623 
-630 YIVQP
+630 
-635 VKRVITAIY
+635 K
-644 NIIAPI
+644 
-650 FSKIWE
+650 
-656 IYSKIW
+656 
-662 EIITTLLGRAWEW
+662 
-675 FNTNVV
+675 
-681 HPIANVFLTVKN
+681 
-693 TVFEVFRSIWNKLV
+693 FRS
-707 EIFSSLWTKATEIF
+707 
-721 HSIWDTL
+721 TL
-728 VEIFT
+728 N
-733 PVANW
+733 A
-738 FSSVFSAVKDAI
+738 VFSFA
-750 CNAFKAAADF
+750 
-760 VKSVWDGIVSVIKG
+760 GG
-774 AINGVIKGVNAMLR
+774 LINNFIR
-788 GAVNGINLLIDGV
+788 GINWAVDKINAIPGV
-801 NAVAGTLG
+801 SISR
-809 LSLITKLDAPQI
+809 LSEVNI

-827 GVIQRAGNVIV
+827 GFIQRAGNVIV

>member
-38 DSNAASVKKHS
+38 DSNAASVKKHN
-49 SAISSAGDGIASLT
+49 SAISSAGDGLASLT

-165 AQYGVSVSGDQMIQ
+165 AQYGVRVSGDQMIQ

-296 QSAVSGIKPVFDKVI
+296 QSAVSGIKTVLEKVTPVVGNIINTYIIPAVSAVHSFVSGVFSNIRKAFDKNRENFSKTGELI
-311 NAVAAVKPEAE
+311 NAMGNAFKAFWSFVKPAL
-322 NLWSVIKNGAAS
+322 NFMKDHIIPGIVT
-334 AGNVILWLID
+334 
-344 NWNSLSPVIY
+344 
-354 GVVGAIGAYNV
+354 AIGWMIPILTKVYNFIAKV
-365 ITGIK
+365 
-370 NGLTAIS
+370 LTAVHGFASKVYNS
-377 VATTGLEAEA
+377 VKTT
-387 FAGLSISQLAAV
+387 FS
-399 SSAGL
+399 
-404 LVSVQTALNA
+404 
-414 AFIASPIGWIVV
+414 
-426 GIGLVIAA
+426 
-434 VVLLYKKCSWFRD
+434 
-447 FVNKMFKSVVDWAKS
+447 
-462 TWSEIKS
+462 
-469 SLAPL
+469 PL

-556 VLTGDWQGAW
+556 VLTGDWRGAW
-566 EGIKGIVGTWGAYF
+566 EGIKGIVSTWGAYF
-580 RTVWEGIK
+580 KTVWEGIK
-588 SVFGAAWKA
+588 SVFGAVVNWFGNTFAAAWEA
-597 IKAIFGKPGNWF
+597 IKAVFS
-609 KDNVISPIA
+609 NVAGFFQNIWNTIKKMFDAVGITISESISA
-618 SLFGA
+618 
-623 INEWLNT
+623 
-630 YIVQP
+630 
-635 VKRVITAIY
+635 K
-644 NIIAPI
+644 
-650 FSKIWE
+650 
-656 IYSKIW
+656 
-662 EIITTLLGRAWEW
+662 
-675 FNTNVV
+675 
-681 HPIANVFLTVKN
+681 
-693 TVFEVFRSIWNKLV
+693 FRS
-707 EIFSSLWTKATEIF
+707 
-721 HSIWDTL
+721 TL
-728 VEIFT
+728 N
-733 PVANW
+733 A
-738 FSSVFSAVKDAI
+738 VFSFA
-750 CNAFKAAADF
+750 
-760 VKSVWDGIVSVIKG
+760 GG
-774 AINGVIKGVNAMLR
+774 LINNFIR
-788 GAVNGINLLIDGV
+788 GINWAVDKINAIPGV
-801 NAVAGTLG
+801 SISR
-809 LSLITKLDAPQI
+809 LSEVNI

>member
-1 MAKNNPRIGATLV
+1 MAGKNKRIGATLV
-14 LSEGNFFTNLK
+14 LSEGNFFTNVK

-38 DSNAASVKKHS
+38 DNNAASVKKHS

-165 AQYGVSVSGDQMIQ
+165 AQYGVRVSGDQMIQ

-284 VESATGKISPYI
+284 VESTTGKITPYI
-296 QSAVSGIKPVFDKVI
+296 QSAVSGIKTVLEKVAPVVGNIINTYIIPAVSAVHSFVSGVFSNIRKAFDKNRENFSKTGELI
-311 NAVAAVKPEAE
+311 NAMGNAFKAFWSFVKPAL
-322 NLWSVIKNGAAS
+322 NFMKDHIIPGIVT
-334 AGNVILWLID
+334 
-344 NWNSLSPVIY
+344 
-354 GVVGAIGAYNV
+354 AIGWMIPILTKVYNFIAKV
-365 ITGIK
+365 
-370 NGLTAIS
+370 LTAVHGFASKVYNS
-377 VATTGLEAEA
+377 VKTT
-387 FAGLSISQLAAV
+387 FS
-399 SSAGL
+399 
-404 LVSVQTALNA
+404 
-414 AFIASPIGWIVV
+414 
-426 GIGLVIAA
+426 
-434 VVLLYKKCSWFRD
+434 
-447 FVNKMFKSVVDWAKS
+447 
-462 TWSEIKS
+462 
-469 SLAPL
+469 PL

-556 VLTGDWQGAW
+556 VLTGDWRGAW
-566 EGIKGIVGTWGAYF
+566 EAIKGIVSTWGAYF
-580 RTVWEGIK
+580 KTVWEGIK
-588 SVFGAAWKA
+588 SVFGAVVNWFGNTFAAAWEA
-597 IKAIFGKPGNWF
+597 IKAVFS
-609 KDNVISPIA
+609 NVAGFFQNIWNTIKKMFDAVGITISESISA
-618 SLFGA
+618 
-623 INEWLNT
+623 
-630 YIVQP
+630 
-635 VKRVITAIY
+635 K
-644 NIIAPI
+644 
-650 FSKIWE
+650 
-656 IYSKIW
+656 
-662 EIITTLLGRAWEW
+662 
-675 FNTNVV
+675 
-681 HPIANVFLTVKN
+681 
-693 TVFEVFRSIWNKLV
+693 FRS
-707 EIFSSLWTKATEIF
+707 
-721 HSIWDTL
+721 TL
-728 VEIFT
+728 N
-733 PVANW
+733 A
-738 FSSVFSAVKDAI
+738 VFSFA
-750 CNAFKAAADF
+750 
-760 VKSVWDGIVSVIKG
+760 GG
-774 AINGVIKGVNAMLR
+774 LINNFIR
-788 GAVNGINLLIDGV
+788 GINWAVDKINAIPGV
-801 NAVAGTLG
+801 SISR
-809 LSLITKLDAPQI
+809 LSEVNI

-827 GVIQRAGNVIV
+827 GFIQRAGNVIV

>member
-14 LSEGNFFTNLK
+14 LSEGNFFTNVK

-38 DSNAASVKKHS
+38 DSNAASVKKHN

-82 AKECIDKAKTA
+82 AKECTDKAKAA

-165 AQYGVSVSGDQMIQ
+165 AQYGVRVSGDQMIQ

-296 QSAVSGIKPVFDKVI
+296 QSAVSGIKTVLEKVTPVVGNIINTYIIPAVSAVHSFVSGVFSNIRKAFDKNRENFSKTGELI
-311 NAVAAVKPEAE
+311 NAMGNAFKAFWSFVKPAL
-322 NLWSVIKNGAAS
+322 NFMKDHIIPGIVT
-334 AGNVILWLID
+334 
-344 NWNSLSPVIY
+344 
-354 GVVGAIGAYNV
+354 AIGWMIPILTKVYNFIAKV
-365 ITGIK
+365 
-370 NGLTAIS
+370 LTAVHGFASKVYNS
-377 VATTGLEAEA
+377 VKTT
-387 FAGLSISQLAAV
+387 FS
-399 SSAGL
+399 
-404 LVSVQTALNA
+404 
-414 AFIASPIGWIVV
+414 
-426 GIGLVIAA
+426 
-434 VVLLYKKCSWFRD
+434 
-447 FVNKMFKSVVDWAKS
+447 
-462 TWSEIKS
+462 
-469 SLAPL
+469 PL

-556 VLTGDWQGAW
+556 VLTGDWRGAW
-566 EGIKGIVGTWGAYF
+566 EGIKGIVSTWGAYF

-588 SVFGAAWKA
+588 SVFGAVVNWFGNIFAAAWEA
-597 IKAIFGKPGNWF
+597 IKAVFS
-609 KDNVISPIA
+609 NVAGFFQNIWNTIKKMFDAVGITISESISA
-618 SLFGA
+618 
-623 INEWLNT
+623 
-630 YIVQP
+630 
-635 VKRVITAIY
+635 K
-644 NIIAPI
+644 
-650 FSKIWE
+650 
-656 IYSKIW
+656 
-662 EIITTLLGRAWEW
+662 
-675 FNTNVV
+675 
-681 HPIANVFLTVKN
+681 
-693 TVFEVFRSIWNKLV
+693 FRS
-707 EIFSSLWTKATEIF
+707 
-721 HSIWDTL
+721 TL
-728 VEIFT
+728 N
-733 PVANW
+733 A
-738 FSSVFSAVKDAI
+738 VFSFA
-750 CNAFKAAADF
+750 
-760 VKSVWDGIVSVIKG
+760 GG
-774 AINGVIKGVNAMLR
+774 LINNFIR
-788 GAVNGINLLIDGV
+788 GINWAVDKINAIPGV
-801 NAVAGTLG
+801 SISR
-809 LSLITKLDAPQI
+809 LSEVNI

>member
-14 LSEGNFFTNLK
+14 LSEGNFFTNVK

-82 AKECIDKAKTA
+82 AKECTDKAKAA

-165 AQYGVSVSGDQMIQ
+165 AQYGVRVSGDQMIQ

-296 QSAVSGIKPVFDKVI
+296 QSAVSGIKTVLEKVTPVVGNIINTYIIPAVSAVHSFVSGVFSNIRKAFDKNRENFSKTGELI
-311 NAVAAVKPEAE
+311 NAMGNAFKAFWSFVKPAL
-322 NLWSVIKNGAAS
+322 NFMKDHIIPGIVT
-334 AGNVILWLID
+334 
-344 NWNSLSPVIY
+344 
-354 GVVGAIGAYNV
+354 AIGWMIPILTKVYNFIAKV
-365 ITGIK
+365 
-370 NGLTAIS
+370 LTAVHGFASKVYNS
-377 VATTGLEAEA
+377 VKTT
-387 FAGLSISQLAAV
+387 FS
-399 SSAGL
+399 
-404 LVSVQTALNA
+404 
-414 AFIASPIGWIVV
+414 
-426 GIGLVIAA
+426 
-434 VVLLYKKCSWFRD
+434 
-447 FVNKMFKSVVDWAKS
+447 
-462 TWSEIKS
+462 
-469 SLAPL
+469 PL

-503 WNNIKAILSV
+503 WNNIKAILSI

-556 VLTGDWQGAW
+556 VLTGDWRGAW
-566 EGIKGIVGTWGAYF
+566 EGIKGIVSTWGAYF
-580 RTVWEGIK
+580 KTVWEGIK
-588 SVFGAAWKA
+588 SVFGAVVNWFGNTFAAAWEA
-597 IKAIFGKPGNWF
+597 IKAVFS
-609 KDNVISPIA
+609 NVAGFFQNIWNTIKKMFDAVGITISESISA
-618 SLFGA
+618 
-623 INEWLNT
+623 
-630 YIVQP
+630 
-635 VKRVITAIY
+635 K
-644 NIIAPI
+644 
-650 FSKIWE
+650 
-656 IYSKIW
+656 
-662 EIITTLLGRAWEW
+662 
-675 FNTNVV
+675 
-681 HPIANVFLTVKN
+681 
-693 TVFEVFRSIWNKLV
+693 FRS
-707 EIFSSLWTKATEIF
+707 
-721 HSIWDTL
+721 TL
-728 VEIFT
+728 N
-733 PVANW
+733 A
-738 FSSVFSAVKDAI
+738 VFSFA
-750 CNAFKAAADF
+750 
-760 VKSVWDGIVSVIKG
+760 GG
-774 AINGVIKGVNAMLR
+774 LINNFIR
-788 GAVNGINLLIDGV
+788 GINWAVDKINAIPGV
-801 NAVAGTLG
+801 SISR
-809 LSLITKLDAPQI
+809 LSEVNI

-827 GVIQRAGNVIV
+827 GFIQRAGNVIV
-838 GERGPEMLRLPRGA
+838 GEKGPEMLSLPRGA

>member
-14 LSEGNFFTNLK
+14 LSEGNFFTNVK

-38 DSNAASVKKHS
+38 DNNAASVKKHS

-82 AKECIDKAKTA
+82 AKECIDKAKAA

-165 AQYGVSVSGDQMIQ
+165 AQYGVRVSGDQMIQ

-296 QSAVSGIKPVFDKVI
+296 QSAVSGIKTVLEKVTPVVGNIINTYIIPAVSAVHSFVSGVFSNIRKAFDKNRENFSKTGELI
-311 NAVAAVKPEAE
+311 NAMGNAFKAFWSFVKPAL
-322 NLWSVIKNGAAS
+322 NFMKDHIIPGIVT
-334 AGNVILWLID
+334 
-344 NWNSLSPVIY
+344 
-354 GVVGAIGAYNV
+354 AIGWMIPILTKVYNFIAKV
-365 ITGIK
+365 
-370 NGLTAIS
+370 LTAVHGFASKVYNS
-377 VATTGLEAEA
+377 VKTT
-387 FAGLSISQLAAV
+387 FS
-399 SSAGL
+399 
-404 LVSVQTALNA
+404 
-414 AFIASPIGWIVV
+414 
-426 GIGLVIAA
+426 
-434 VVLLYKKCSWFRD
+434 
-447 FVNKMFKSVVDWAKS
+447 
-462 TWSEIKS
+462 
-469 SLAPL
+469 PL

-524 LGAYIKARIKMA
+524 LGAYIKARIKTT

-556 VLTGDWQGAW
+556 VLTGDWRGAW
-566 EGIKGIVGTWGAYF
+566 EGIKGIVSTWGAYF
-580 RTVWEGIK
+580 KTVWEGIK
-588 SVFGAAWKA
+588 SVFGAVVNWFGNTFAAAWEA
-597 IKAIFGKPGNWF
+597 IKAVFS
-609 KDNVISPIA
+609 NVAGFFQNIWNTIKKMFDAVGITISESISA
-618 SLFGA
+618 
-623 INEWLNT
+623 
-630 YIVQP
+630 
-635 VKRVITAIY
+635 K
-644 NIIAPI
+644 
-650 FSKIWE
+650 
-656 IYSKIW
+656 
-662 EIITTLLGRAWEW
+662 
-675 FNTNVV
+675 
-681 HPIANVFLTVKN
+681 
-693 TVFEVFRSIWNKLV
+693 FRS
-707 EIFSSLWTKATEIF
+707 
-721 HSIWDTL
+721 TL
-728 VEIFT
+728 N
-733 PVANW
+733 A
-738 FSSVFSAVKDAI
+738 VFSFA
-750 CNAFKAAADF
+750 
-760 VKSVWDGIVSVIKG
+760 GG
-774 AINGVIKGVNAMLR
+774 LINNFIR
-788 GAVNGINLLIDGV
+788 GINWAVDKINAIPGV
-801 NAVAGTLG
+801 SISR
-809 LSLITKLDAPQI
+809 LSEVNI

>member
-14 LSEGNFFTNLK
+14 LSEGNFFTNVK

-38 DSNAASVKKHS
+38 DSNAASVKKHN

-70 AAYVSIKKVTSV
+70 AAYVSIKKVISV
-82 AKECIDKAKTA
+82 AKECTDKAKAA

-165 AQYGVSVSGDQMIQ
+165 AQYGVRVSGDQMIQ

-296 QSAVSGIKPVFDKVI
+296 QSAVSGIKTVLEKVTPVVGNIINTYIIPAVSAVHSFVSGVFSNIRKAFDKNRENFSKTGELI
-311 NAVAAVKPEAE
+311 NAMGNAFKAFWSFVKPAL
-322 NLWSVIKNGAAS
+322 NFMKDHIIPGIVT
-334 AGNVILWLID
+334 
-344 NWNSLSPVIY
+344 
-354 GVVGAIGAYNV
+354 AIGWMIPILTKVYNFIAKV
-365 ITGIK
+365 
-370 NGLTAIS
+370 LTAVHGFASKVYNS
-377 VATTGLEAEA
+377 VKTT
-387 FAGLSISQLAAV
+387 FS
-399 SSAGL
+399 
-404 LVSVQTALNA
+404 
-414 AFIASPIGWIVV
+414 
-426 GIGLVIAA
+426 
-434 VVLLYKKCSWFRD
+434 
-447 FVNKMFKSVVDWAKS
+447 
-462 TWSEIKS
+462 
-469 SLAPL
+469 PL

-566 EGIKGIVGTWGAYF
+566 EGIKGIVSTWGAYF
-580 RTVWEGIK
+580 KTVWEGIK
-588 SVFGAAWKA
+588 SVFGAVVNWFGNTFAAAWEA
-597 IKAIFGKPGNWF
+597 IKAVFGKPGNWF

-693 TVFEVFRSIWNKLV
+693 TVFEVFQSIWNKLV

-750 CNAFKAAADF
+750 CNAFKSAADF

-852 SVTPLPAGMAAGGG
+852 SVTPLPAGLAAGGG

>member
-14 LSEGNFFTNLK
+14 LSGGNFFTNVK

-82 AKECIDKAKTA
+82 AKECTDKAKAA

-165 AQYGVSVSGDQMIQ
+165 AQYGVRVSGDQMIQ

-296 QSAVSGIKPVFDKVI
+296 QSAVSGIKTVLEKVTPVVGNIINTYIIPAVSAVHSFVSGVFSNIRKAFDKNRENFSKTGELI
-311 NAVAAVKPEAE
+311 NAMGNAFKAFWSFVKPAL
-322 NLWSVIKNGAAS
+322 NFMKDHIIPGIVT
-334 AGNVILWLID
+334 
-344 NWNSLSPVIY
+344 
-354 GVVGAIGAYNV
+354 AIGWMIPILTKVYNFIAKV
-365 ITGIK
+365 
-370 NGLTAIS
+370 LTAVHGFASKVYNS
-377 VATTGLEAEA
+377 VKTT
-387 FAGLSISQLAAV
+387 FS
-399 SSAGL
+399 
-404 LVSVQTALNA
+404 
-414 AFIASPIGWIVV
+414 
-426 GIGLVIAA
+426 
-434 VVLLYKKCSWFRD
+434 
-447 FVNKMFKSVVDWAKS
+447 
-462 TWSEIKS
+462 
-469 SLAPL
+469 PL

-524 LGAYIKARIKMA
+524 LGAYIKARIKTT

-556 VLTGDWQGAW
+556 VLTGDWRGAW
-566 EGIKGIVGTWGAYF
+566 EGIKGIVSTWGAYF
-580 RTVWEGIK
+580 KTVWEGIK
-588 SVFGAAWKA
+588 SVFGAVVNWFGNTFAAAWEA
-597 IKAIFGKPGNWF
+597 IKAVFS
-609 KDNVISPIA
+609 NVAGFFQNIWNTIKKMFDAVGITISESISA
-618 SLFGA
+618 
-623 INEWLNT
+623 
-630 YIVQP
+630 
-635 VKRVITAIY
+635 K
-644 NIIAPI
+644 
-650 FSKIWE
+650 
-656 IYSKIW
+656 
-662 EIITTLLGRAWEW
+662 
-675 FNTNVV
+675 
-681 HPIANVFLTVKN
+681 
-693 TVFEVFRSIWNKLV
+693 FRS
-707 EIFSSLWTKATEIF
+707 
-721 HSIWDTL
+721 TL
-728 VEIFT
+728 N
-733 PVANW
+733 A
-738 FSSVFSAVKDAI
+738 VFSFA
-750 CNAFKAAADF
+750 
-760 VKSVWDGIVSVIKG
+760 GG
-774 AINGVIKGVNAMLR
+774 LINNFIR
-788 GAVNGINLLIDGV
+788 GINWAVDKINAIPGV
-801 NAVAGTLG
+801 SISR
-809 LSLITKLDAPQI
+809 LSEVNI